1 MLGLSDDVLD
11 GCGWSQSLVIAS
23 SLPTCHNEMS
33 SKSPLRVMSRRN
45 ALTDRVRMT
54 SADDDSMPL
63 TLCQTPSR
71 FPSDPDVAT
80 RSKNR
85 FLRLLPWVPS
95 VHRFQRPLLHIIGG
109 GLTCRRIGA
118 RGFSA
123 DCRLHHGSKKIL
135 VFRRFKYT
143 DVRVTLHE
151 QDRVKRVEDNLEKGV
166 NPRDRPLE

>member
-1 MLGLSDDVLD
+1 MGAVNITNR
-11 GCGWSQSLVIAS
+11 V
-23 SLPTCHNEMS
+23 EMRCCTV
-33 SKSPLRVMSRRN
+33 KP
-45 ALTDRVRMT
+45 
-54 SADDDSMPL
+54 
-63 TLCQTPSR
+63 C
-71 FPSDPDVAT
+71 FKPDVRSKDGVAIPERADPT

-123 DCRLHHGSKKIL
+123 DCRLYHGSKKIL

-166 NPRDRPLE
+166 NPRDRPLG